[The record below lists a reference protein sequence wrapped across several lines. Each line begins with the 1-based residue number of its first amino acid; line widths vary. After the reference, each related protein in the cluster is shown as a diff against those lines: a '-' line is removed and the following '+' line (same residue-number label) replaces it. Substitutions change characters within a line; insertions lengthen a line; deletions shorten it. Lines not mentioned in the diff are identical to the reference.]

1 MSEEGLAAAR
11 QKMTEAGVDPVAI
24 EVFTSYYHQLET
36 GDTGLIREDTISP
49 LTNPPM
55 LDDVE
60 VSEEQAAEALD
71 KTVIIKL
78 NGGLGTSMG
87 LDRAKSL
94 LEVRDGKS
102 FLDII
107 ATQVLSARKT
117 FGARLPLMFMNSFN
131 TREDTLKALE
141 KYPELAVDGLE
152 LDFLQDQE
160 PKLDAETLA
169 PVEWPKDSSLEW
181 CPPGH
186 GDLYTALLGSGVLDH
201 LDTNTPR
208 YPTVTILVPFRTVVS
223 PAGLRRRVL
232 PTLPSCAVALLTTR
246 RVATW
251 PFVSLMISSSCA
263 IRHRQQKRKW
273 ITSPTSIVTPSS
285 TPTICGLTLK
295 PSRRCWT
302 SDTA

>member
-131 TREDTLKALE
+131 TCL
-141 KYPELAVDGLE
+141 
-152 LDFLQDQE
+152 
-160 PKLDAETLA
+160 
-169 PVEWPKDSSLEW
+169 
-181 CPPGH
+181 
-186 GDLYTALLGSGVLDH
+186 LYTSPSPRDQRGS
-201 LDTNTPR
+201 R
-208 YPTVTILVPFRTVVS
+208 
-223 PAGLRRRVL
+223 
-232 PTLPSCAVALLTTR
+232 
-246 RVATW
+246 
-251 PFVSLMISSSCA
+251 M
-263 IRHRQQKRKW
+263 
-273 ITSPTSIVTPSS
+273 PSS
-285 TPTICGLTLK
+285 
-295 PSRRCWT
+295 
-302 SDTA
+302 A